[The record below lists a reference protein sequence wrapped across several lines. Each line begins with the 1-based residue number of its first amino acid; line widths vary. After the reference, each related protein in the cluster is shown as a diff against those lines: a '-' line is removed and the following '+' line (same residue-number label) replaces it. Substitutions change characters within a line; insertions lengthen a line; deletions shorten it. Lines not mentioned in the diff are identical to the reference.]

1 MPDRALLSVILSLCV
16 LSLSAALV
24 FIEPVSVPHDLDF
37 SPLWLSVTRAY
48 KGEGLYTLN
57 PELLD
62 YHATRADLRGEIP
75 FPGPPWYVALLLP
88 LGLLSPTKAALTWA
102 LLNIGFLCCSVALVS
117 RGHSILSLGI
127 LCVLS
132 LISAPAQ
139 GHLVVGQFTILAG
152 FGFALVVLAS
162 RRDSHL
168 LAAIGM
174 VLATFRPHFGVPFM
188 ALALVKAAQASRHS
202 FLIRLSWC
210 LGLFVALAVLALLID
225 STSITAYAPYL
236 RALNSLPVNK
246 LCDTC
251 SSFPI
256 VALRP
261 WQSEL
266 EWIWAARFTLS
277 VVCWLLLGI
286 PLLLSAAS
294 LEVVLSGAMF
304 VALLAA
310 PYARNYDYVLLIPP
324 LIAIWRAASGVMAR
338 SDRLVA
344 RGLVLSAAVVA
355 GVGPYFTERAPQS
368 NYLWLAPCLG
378 YFATLMLTKAGVNHE
393 SAPRPT

>member
-1 MPDRALLSVILSLCV
+1 MRERALSSVALLLCV
-16 LSLSAALV
+16 LSLGALLV
-24 FIEPVSVPHDLDF
+24 FLEPVTVPFDLDF
-37 SPLWLSVTRAY
+37 SSLWLSVTRAY
-48 KGEGLYTLN
+48 NGEGLYTLN
-57 PELLD
+57 PALLD
-62 YHATRADLRGEIP
+62 YHAIRADLRGEIP

-102 LLNIGFLCCSVALVS
+102 LLNIGFLCCSVALVTS
-117 RGHSILSLGI
+117 GHSILSLGI

-132 LISAPAQ
+132 LLSAPAQ

-152 FGFALVVLAS
+152 FGFALALWAS

-188 ALALVKAAQASRHS
+188 ALALVKAAQASRHA
-202 FLIRLSWC
+202 FLIRLSWS
-210 LGLFVALAVLALLID
+210 LGLFVVLGGLALLID
-225 STSITAYAPYL
+225 PTSITAYAPYL
-236 RALNSLPVNK
+236 KALNSLPVNK
-246 LCDTC
+246 LCDSC

-256 VALRP
+256 VAARP

-277 VVCWLLLGI
+277 IVCWLLLGI
-286 PLLLSAAS
+286 PLLLSAVS

-324 LIAIWRAASGVMAR
+324 LIVIWRAAMGVPAR
-338 SDRLVA
+338 PDRLVVC
-344 RGLVLSAAVVA
+344 GLVLSAVVVA
-355 GVGPYFTERAPQS
+355 GVGPYFTDRALQS
-368 NYLWLAPCLG
+368 NYLWLAPCIG
-378 YFATLMLTKAGVNHE
+378 YFATLILMRAGANRE
-393 SAPRPT
+393 SAPGPM